1 MRLLIIALLAG
12 MYSSAFG
19 DSRDVSI
26 PDRDVETIKATDYVE
41 VSGTNDLGGP
51 ENFAIRDPKAIHQFI
66 QLLTDDRYTAVS
78 KNLKPNFKSASAYKV
93 RLSAKGAPLL
103 ELQVIADSVLDLPD
117 ETSFYME
124 SDRYS
129 ENLMAPLLRLR

>member
-66 QLLTDDRYTAVS
+66 QLLTDDRYTAVP